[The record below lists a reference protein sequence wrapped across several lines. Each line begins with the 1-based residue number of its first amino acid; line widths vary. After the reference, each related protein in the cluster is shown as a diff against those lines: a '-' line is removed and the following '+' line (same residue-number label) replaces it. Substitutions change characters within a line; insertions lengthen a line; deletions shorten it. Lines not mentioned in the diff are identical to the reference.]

1 MEDLGAAI
9 ERAWDFED
17 PAGSEAR
24 LRALLTDADGQ
35 DALVL
40 RTQVARA
47 LGLQQRYDEA
57 QAVLDEVAA
66 AASPGTEARVR
77 ERLERGRV
85 LRSGGDPDRARPL
98 FAEAAALA
106 GRLLTGLRIDA
117 LHMTALLAGSP
128 AEQAA
133 LTEAVLAEARADDDP
148 AARRWVPS
156 LLNNLGMARHDAGDL
171 AGALA
176 AFEEALAVRRERGEH
191 RETQIATWM
200 VAWVLRLLGRDDEA
214 LRIQTALKAE
224 LEAEGA
230 TDPYVDEEIAA
241 LRHYDGG

>member
-191 RETQIATWM
+191 RETQIATWL

-230 TDPYVDEEIAA
+230 TDPYVDEEIAT
-241 LRHYDGG
+241 LRQYNGR

>member
-57 QAVLDEVAA
+57 QAGLDEVAA

-200 VAWVLRLLGRDDEA
+200 VGWALRLLGRDDEA

-230 TDPYVDEEIAA
+230 TDPYVDEEIAT
-241 LRHYDGG
+241 LRQYNGR

>member
-1 MEDLGAAI
+1 
-9 ERAWDFED
+9 
-17 PAGSEAR
+17 
-24 LRALLTDADGQ
+24 
-35 DALVL
+35 
-40 RTQVARA
+40 
-47 LGLQQRYDEA
+47 
-57 QAVLDEVAA
+57 
-66 AASPGTEARVR
+66 
-77 ERLERGRV
+77 
-85 LRSGGDPDRARPL
+85 
-98 FAEAAALA
+98 
-106 GRLLTGLRIDA
+106 
-117 LHMTALLAGSP
+117 MTALLAGSP
-128 AEQAA
+128 AEQVA

-200 VAWVLRLLGRDDEA
+200 VGWALRLLGRDDEA

-230 TDPYVDEEIAA
+230 TDPYVDEEIAT
-241 LRHYDGG
+241 LRR

>member
-57 QAVLDEVAA
+57 QAGLDEVAA

-230 TDPYVDEEIAA
+230 TDPYVDEEIAT
-241 LRHYDGG
+241 LRQYNGR

>member
-200 VAWVLRLLGRDDEA
+200 VGWTLRLLGRDDEA

-230 TDPYVDEEIAA
+230 TDPYVDEEIAT
-241 LRHYDGG
+241 LRR

>member
-1 MEDLGAAI
+1 MHDVAAAI
-9 ERAWDFED
+9 NEAWNFED
-17 PAGSEAR
+17 AAGSEAR
-24 LRALLTDADGQ
+24 LRALLTDVDGQ
-35 DALVL
+35 DALVV

-57 QAVLDEVAA
+57 QTLLDEVAA
-66 AASPGTEARVR
+66 AGPGTEARVR
-77 ERLERGRV
+77 ERLERGRM
-85 LRSGGDPDRARPL
+85 LRSGGDPDRAGPL
-98 FAEAAALA
+98 FAEAAALS
-106 GRLLTGLRIDA
+106 GRLLPGLRIDA
-117 LHMTALLAGSP
+117 LHMTALLAESP
-128 AEQAA
+128 VEQVA
-133 LTEAVLAEARADDDP
+133 LTETVLAEARADDDP

-200 VAWVLRLLGRDDEA
+200 VGWTLRLLGRDDEA

-230 TDPYVDEEIAA
+230 TDPYVDEEIAT

>member
-230 TDPYVDEEIAA
+230 TDPYVDEEIAT
-241 LRHYDGG
+241 LRQYNGR

>member
-200 VAWVLRLLGRDDEA
+200 VGWTLRLLGRDAEA

-230 TDPYVDEEIAA
+230 TDPYVDEEIAT
-241 LRHYDGG
+241 LRQYNGR